1 MGFLAITVVLLK
13 PEPVSREM
21 PGGRISDQK
30 RRLPITLR
38 TVED

>member
-1 MGFLAITVVLLK
+1 
-13 PEPVSREM
+13 M

-38 TVED
+38 TVEDWPHVLKCIVYTQLGEMAK